1 MTLILGKI
9 CKMPPSATEV
19 FANEEKSSLTE
30 GHLTYKRT
38 PDETH
43 PLFMEMIKEN
53 RHLYHRDSNL
63 EN

>member
-1 MTLILGKI
+1 MS
-9 CKMPPSATEV
+9 PSVTEV
-19 FANEEKSSLTE
+19 FANEEKSYLTE

-43 PLFMEMIKEN
+43 PLFMEMMKEN
-53 RHLYHRDSNL
+53 RCLYHRDSNL

>member
-1 MTLILGKI
+1 
-9 CKMPPSATEV
+9 V
-19 FANEEKSSLTE
+19 FANEEKTYLTE

-43 PLFMEMIKEN
+43 PLFTEMIKEN

-63 EN
+63 ENQTDLISLDLIENVKTV